1 MELSE
6 VQRRFADYGF
16 YHTIELAPGV
26 RTPGWPVV
34 VPLVELTL
42 RSLHS
47 LDLRGKRVLDVGCRD
62 GLFAFEAERLGA
74 REVVAIDND
83 LSRGAVEVLIP
94 FLRSRVRMHEMNLLD
109 LRPETFGTFDVVIM
123 PGVLY
128 HLRYPFWALKLIRD
142 LLSEGGCLVLETA
155 LFIDD
160 NRHAVLRCPVE
171 TDSPYEATSCTFFNR
186 KGLIDTLGSLG
197 LLPLTFEYL
206 SNAPLVAGR
215 PVSLEPAST
224 NAPRDRMGPCRW
236 TAPPWFVGTRTGRP
250 TPRPPITGRG
260 RTRSAVRGR
269 EAGGKPLPPP
279 GRRRP
284 TPPFRLRLGERA
296 NLYWGPRAMTRPRFS
311 VVIPTRER
319 AHTLRHSLRTCLD
332 QDFEDYEVVVCDN
345 YSSPATREVVEEA
358 NSPRVRYV
366 RAPEPLA
373 MSHNW
378 ELALSHAAGEYVTIL
393 GDDDALL
400 SHALRELD
408 RLIRRTGTRVV
419 RWMPRFTSGRQWPWR
434 ARPTS
439 WRSPSA
445 ANCEAWTPCRP
456 WPRSPASGTAT
467 LPCR

>member
-215 PVSLEPAST
+215 PVSLEPARTDAPQGPDGTMSLDRATLVCRHT
-224 NAPRDRMGPCRW
+224 NRAADSQAANYWEGTHTFSSSRKGSWWQALATARPAPAN
-236 TAPPWFVGTRTGRP
+236 TAVP
-250 TPRPPITGRG
+250 TP
-260 RTRSAVRGR
+260 
-269 EAGGKPLPPP
+269 
-279 GRRRP
+279 
-284 TPPFRLRLGERA
+284 
-296 NLYWGPRAMTRPRFS
+296 
-311 VVIPTRER
+311 
-319 AHTLRHSLRTCLD
+319 
-332 QDFEDYEVVVCDN
+332 
-345 YSSPATREVVEEA
+345 
-358 NSPRVRYV
+358 
-366 RAPEPLA
+366 
-373 MSHNW
+373 
-378 ELALSHAAGEYVTIL
+378 
-393 GDDDALL
+393 
-400 SHALRELD
+400 
-408 RLIRRTGTRVV
+408 
-419 RWMPRFTSGRQWPWR
+419 
-434 ARPTS
+434 AR
-439 WRSPSA
+439 
-445 ANCEAWTPCRP
+445 
-456 WPRSPASGTAT
+456 
-467 LPCR
+467 